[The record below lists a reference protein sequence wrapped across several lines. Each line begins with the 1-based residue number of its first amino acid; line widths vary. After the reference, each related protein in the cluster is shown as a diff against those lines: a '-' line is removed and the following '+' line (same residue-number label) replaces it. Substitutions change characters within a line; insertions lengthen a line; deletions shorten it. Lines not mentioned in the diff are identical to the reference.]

1 MKKPSNSRSLEP
13 KSTHQQTVLA
23 PSQKY
28 PEKKSSDLLASL
40 GQTFSREFVAP
51 VLPSRVRTLRYIGS
65 VNRVQ
70 NERILARMEKL
81 VDQNECE
88 AIGLFVTSP
97 GGATGSAMSFYDTV
111 RHVLKPNLV
120 TIGSGEVDSSGFI
133 VFLSG
138 THRYISARTTGLL
151 HSCGRVFGN
160 QRYTTAEMA
169 AMLAED
175 TLKDQQYATV
185 LADRSNGRL
194 SVQDVLLMMQRN
206 TVLSAEDFVRF
217 GLAESVID

>member
-1 MKKPSNSRSLEP
+1 MRK
-13 KSTHQQTVLA
+13 TVLDFPQELVA
-23 PSQKY
+23 Q
-28 PEKKSSDLLASL
+28 AISL
-40 GQTFSREFVAP
+40 PNRS
-51 VLPSRVRTLRYIGS
+51 RTLRYIGG
-65 VNRVQ
+65 VTRVQ

-81 VDQNECE
+81 IDRDETE

-111 RHVLKPNLV
+111 RHILKPNLV

-133 VFLSG
+133 IFLSG
-138 THRYISARTTGLL
+138 GRRYISARTTGLL

-160 QRYTTAEMA
+160 QRYTTAEMS

-185 LADRSNGRL
+185 LADNSRGRL

-206 TVLSAEDFVRF
+206 TVLSAEDFIRF
-217 GLAESVID
+217 GLADDILQ